1 MQTLAQSEKLAAA
14 PSLGSRFLRDAIGIA
29 AIIVAGIAGYFLF
42 PDNLALLTRVIAV
55 GLLVL
60 SIDLITGYC
69 GVATLGQAA
78 LFGAGAYAA
87 GIACVNGV
95 TEPLT
100 LILIGAI
107 AGAAAGLLMGTIMLR
122 AHGLAQ
128 LVLSIAIVQLFHE
141 AANKASAYTG
151 GSDGLAGLMLSP
163 LFGMFEFDL
172 WGQTAYLFGLAL
184 LVVVFVVL
192 KFVVASPFG
201 MLCRGIKEDPVRIG
215 AMGAFVFPVLLKMFV
230 ISGAVAG
237 MGGALAA
244 ISTQVVGLDS
254 VSFELSANALVMLV
268 LGGLGSL
275 YGALIGTVI
284 FMGFE
289 HVVSAINPFHWMTMV
304 GALLIAVVLALPGG
318 LSSIADAILPSRGR
332 TRGGK
337 A

>member
-1 MQTLAQSEKLAAA
+1 MQTLAQPGKLAAA
-14 PSLGSRFLRDAIGIA
+14 PSLGSRFLRDAIGIV
-29 AIIVAGIAGYFLF
+29 AIIAAGGAGYFLF
-42 PDNLALLTRVIAV
+42 PDNLALLTRIIAV
-55 GLLVL
+55 AMLVL

-184 LVVVFVVL
+184 LIIVFVVL
-192 KFVVASPFG
+192 KFTVASPFG
-201 MLCRGIKEDPVRIG
+201 MLCRGIKEDSIRIG

-289 HVVSAINPFHWMTMV
+289 HVVSAFNPFHWMTMV

-318 LSSIADAILPSRGR
+318 LSGIADAVLPARGR
-332 TRGGK
+332 NKGGK
-337 A
+337 

>member
-1 MQTLAQSEKLAAA
+1 MIG
-14 PSLGSRFLRDAIGIA
+14 LGLIIA
-29 AIIVAGIAGYFLF
+29 AGITGYWLL
-42 PDNLALLTRVIAV
+42 PDNLALLTRIIAIA
-55 GLLVL
+55 LLVL

-107 AGAAAGLLMGTIMLR
+107 AGAVAGLLMGTIMLR

-141 AANKASAYTG
+141 AANKASTYTG
-151 GSDGLAGLMLSP
+151 GSDGLAGLTVSP
-163 LFGMFEFDL
+163 VFGIFEFDL

-184 LVVVFVVL
+184 LVVVFIAL
-192 KFVVASPFG
+192 KFIVSSPFG
-201 MLCRGIKEDPVRIG
+201 MLCRGIKEDPIRIR
-215 AMGAFVFPVLLKMFV
+215 AMGSNVFPVLLKMFV
-230 ISGAVAG
+230 ISGSVAG
-237 MGGALAA
+237 IGGALAA

-254 VSFELSANALVMLV
+254 VSFELSANSLVMLV
-268 LGGLGSL
+268 LGGLGTL
-275 YGALIGTVI
+275 YGALVGTVI

-304 GALLIAVVLALPGG
+304 GALLIGVVLAAPGG
-318 LSSIADAILPSRGR
+318 LSGLLEKLS
-332 TRGGK
+332 GGDK
-337 A
+337 SKGIRP